1 MRGIGAGIV
10 ILAFGSWLVTAPASS
25 GPSTGQVAVV
35 HGEVRDPEHTEL
47 ARRVR
52 TWKLVEKVQAQLNTL
67 RLPRRLTLTLRE
79 CDGLKEAWFDEDG
92 VTVCYEYLRVNYAAA
107 RLRANAGPL
116 PVSADDVLAATLY
129 DAMLHE
135 AAHALIEYLAIPVLG
150 REEDAADQLA
160 AYQMLR
166 RPREETRRLVI
177 GTAFT
182 YVEDIR
188 VLADQGETQPHART
202 ARWKYSGAHATP
214 AQRYYN
220 LLCLAYGADASL
232 FADVVAH
239 DILPRYR
246 ARGCEDEFKQVER
259 AWNTLILP
267 HIDSGL
273 AADTASTPWL
283 ARAGNPEGS
292 QASRPG
298 R

>member
-1 MRGIGAGIV
+1 MRGTGAV
-10 ILAFGSWLVTAPASS
+10 ILIILLVAWLVGMPAPASR
-25 GPSTGQVAVV
+25 GASTGQVAVV
-35 HGEVRDPEHTEL
+35 HGEVRDPAHLEL

-52 TWKLVEKVQAQLNTL
+52 TWRLVEHVQAELNAL
-67 RLPRRLTLTLRE
+67 RLPRRLTLALKE
-79 CDGLKEAWFDEDG
+79 CNGLKEAWFDEDG
-92 VTVCYEYLRVNYAAA
+92 VTVCYEYLRVNHDAA
-107 RLRANAGPL
+107 RARANASPV
-116 PVSADDVLAATLY
+116 PVSADDVLAATLL

-135 AAHALIEYLAIPVLG
+135 SAHALLEYLAIPVLG

-166 RPREETRRLVI
+166 RPRDEARRLVM

-182 YVEDIR
+182 YIEDIR
-188 VLADQGETQPHART
+188 VLTDQGVAQPQAGT

-220 LLCLAYGADASL
+220 LLCLAYGADAGL
-232 FADVVAH
+232 FEDVVAR

-267 HIDSGL
+267 HIDTGR
-273 AADTASTPWL
+273 AAKAAATPWL
-283 ARAGNPEGS
+283 APVERQKDP
-292 QASRPG
+292 
-298 R
+298 